1 MRLARLINGLL
12 LTFGVDLRTM
22 IRAVVGLPAFV
33 RDLQQFRVQA
43 KQSHAAF
50 AFGSL
55 YPCLDDRF
63 QQSGSATGH
72 YFHHDFLAARRVFEN
87 VPSRHVDVGSRL
99 DGFVAHVAS
108 FRSIEVIDIRPQ
120 HARIQNIEF
129 IQADFSKPLPDH
141 LREYC
146 DSVSSLS
153 AIEHFGLGRYGDPID
168 FNAYVT
174 GIENLYGLLKAGGK
188 LYFSVPIG
196 PQRVEF
202 NAHRV
207 FSMAYLLSLF
217 EERFEVDRCS
227 FIDDRGDLHVNIDLT
242 AGALRA
248 NLGCQFGAV
257 VFELTKVAHAQLEQ
271 KPAK

>member
-1 MRLARLINGLL
+1 MRLARLINGVFLM
-12 LTFGVDLRTM
+12 FGLDLRKM
-22 IRAVVGLPAFV
+22 IRAFAGLPAFV
-33 RDLQQFRVQA
+33 RDLQKFRAQA
-43 KQSHAAF
+43 KQSHTAF
-50 AFGSL
+50 VFGSL

-87 VPSRHVDVGSRL
+87 VPGRHVDVGSRI

-108 FRSIEVIDIRPQ
+108 FRPIEVIDIRPQ
-120 HARIQNIEF
+120 QARIQNIEF
-129 IQADFSKPLPDH
+129 IQADFSKPLPGH
-141 LREYC
+141 LHEYC
-146 DSVSSLS
+146 DSASCLS
-153 AIEHFGLGRYGDPID
+153 AIEHFGLGRYGDPVD
-168 FNAYVT
+168 FNAHVT
-174 GIENLYGLLKAGGK
+174 GVENLYGLLRAGGR

-217 EERFEVDRCS
+217 EERFEVDHCS

-242 AGALRA
+242 AEAVKA

-257 VFELTKVAHAQLEQ
+257 VFELTKVAHA
-271 KPAK
+271 

>member
-1 MRLARLINGLL
+1 MRLARRINGFLL
-12 LTFGVDLRTM
+12 MFGVDTIKML
-22 IRAVVGLPAFV
+22 RAVAGLPAFV
-33 RDLQQFRVQA
+33 RDLQKYRVQA
-43 KQSHAAF
+43 KQSPTSF

-87 VPSRHVDVGSRL
+87 MPGRHVDVGSRI
-99 DGFVAHVAS
+99 DGFVTHVAS
-108 FRSIEVIDIRPQ
+108 FRSIVVIDIRPQ
-120 HARIQNIEF
+120 RARIPNIEF
-129 IQADFSKPLPDH
+129 VQADFSKPIPDH

-153 AIEHFGLGRYGDPID
+153 AIEHFGLGRYGDPVD
-168 FNAYVT
+168 FNAYVI
-174 GIENLYGLLKAGGK
+174 GIENLHGLLKTGGK

-207 FSMAYLLSLF
+207 FSMAYLVCLF
-217 EERFEVDRCS
+217 EGRFKIDHCS
-227 FIDDRGDLHVNIDLT
+227 FIDDRGDLHVNIELT
-242 AGALRA
+242 AEAVGA

-257 VFELTKVAHAQLEQ
+257 VFELTKVA
-271 KPAK
+271 